1 MDCPTDLVLLF
12 LHFSRF
18 FNHTICVNA
27 ITLADAL
34 CQRLQIYRIAM
45 WIDDILRHRKALN
58 GANKQTRPLGN
69 VKFGIA
75 RYINHHGA
83 NHKTD
88 IGNEFAQCAPN
99 TS

>member
-27 ITLADAL
+27 ISLADAL
-34 CQRLQIYRIAM
+34 CECLQVDRVAM
-45 WIDDILRHRKALN
+45 WLDDILRN
-58 GANKQTRPLGN
+58 GKTLHGTDKQTRPLGN

-75 RYINHHGA
+75 CHIYHYSA
-83 NHKTD
+83 NNKTD
-88 IGNEFAQCAPN
+88 IGNQFG
-99 TS
+99 